1 MARQTVYS
9 DVQLV
14 GAGADLD
21 IQPPAGQVWEVTNI
35 GSSVWVGVAP
45 AGNPEVDVG
54 LFDGVLGPSHILR
67 STDTRGWNRRQSIM
81 INNANYLRLTN
92 PGLAGANISHSARLI
107 QEYGVGLSVCVTD
120 IQAIA
125 GAGVLT
131 LQPPA
136 GSDYKVHDI
145 GSDIWVGGAPAG
157 LPDVQVDLTD
167 GVLPA
172 MIMQSPD
179 TRQWDA
185 ELEIFIN
192 NANYITVTNTGAL
205 ANISFSAELYRLYG
219 AGQSVVIS
227 DLQAVG
233 ALGNVD
239 FQPAAGMEWR
249 ITGFAGSLWVGVPPA
264 SYPDFTVNLFDG
276 LIASQLAS
284 QVDIKDQGS
293 LIEVMVDNTHYVR
306 ITDTSAVGAN
316 VGVIGELWQRYA

>member
-14 GAGADLD
+14 ATLANLD
-21 IQPPAGQVWEVTNI
+21 IQPPAGQVWEVTDV

-45 AGNPEVDVG
+45 AEVPQVDVG

-67 STDTRGWNRRQSIM
+67 STDTRGWNRRQRIM
-81 INNANYLRLTN
+81 INNNNYLRLNN
-92 PGLAGANISHSARLI
+92 PGLAGANISHSCRLI
-107 QEYGVGLSVCVTD
+107 QEYGIGLSVCLTD

-125 GAGVLT
+125 GAAVLT
-131 LQPPA
+131 IQPPA

-145 GSDIWVGGAPAG
+145 GSDIWVGAAPAG

-167 GVLPA
+167 ALLPA
-172 MIMQSPD
+172 IIMQSTD

-192 NANYITVTNTGAL
+192 NANYITITNTGAL
-205 ANISFSAELYRLYG
+205 ANISYSAELYRRYG

-227 DLQAVG
+227 DLQAIG

-239 FQPAAGMEWR
+239 FQPALGVEWR
-249 ITGFAGSLWVGVPPA
+249 ITGIAGSLWVGVPPA
-264 SYPDFTVNLFDG
+264 SFPDFTVHMFDG
-276 LIASQLAS
+276 AIASQLVDQA
-284 QVDIKDQGS
+284 DIKGQGN
-293 LIEVMVDNTHYVR
+293 LIELMVDRTEYVR
-306 ITDTSAVGAN
+306 ITDTSGVGGN
-316 VGVIGELWQRYA
+316 VGIIGEMIQRYA